1 MLEKHRHSVLF
12 CPTLGDYL
20 ASIDILDQRVLFH
33 CSMERRPLTEVSRWL
48 GVTPQYI
55 TSVLLES
62 LAFTEAVFD
71 AGEGRATALISA
83 LASQTETYLLRQQ
96 SAIPAASMVPD

>member
-1 MLEKHRHSVLF
+1 
-12 CPTLGDYL
+12 
-20 ASIDILDQRVLFH
+20 
-33 CSMERRPLTEVSRWL
+33 MERRPLTEVSRRL

-62 LAFTEAVFD
+62 LEFTEAAFD

-83 LASQTETYLLRQQ
+83 LASQTETYLRTQQ
-96 SAIPAASMVPD
+96 SAVSAASMVPN